1 MRHICT
7 YRQYDE
13 TYSLVVV
20 VVVVVIVARIVDH
33 GSDDKG
39 SSKDNIEAIRLI

>member
-13 TYSLVVV
+13 TYSLVV